1 MKPFAT
7 PNLAHLATL
16 GAALIVVG
24 LPMGMTLAQ
33 VLAPSGWPAWRELT
47 VGELAAPALWR
58 PLATT
63 MIVGLVA
70 SILATVIGA
79 SFAVALALMPLP
91 GRALLNAVTLFPLM
105 LPGFAGAL
113 AWTTLF
119 ANERLGANVGLFASV
134 GLSPPDW
141 LAWGLVPT
149 TIALALASYPLVM
162 ATVRASLRRLD
173 GALIESARLSSASA
187 VKVVL
192 EILLPGVRPA
202 LVSGFMLCFAY
213 TASNFATPAILGLPV
228 HMHTLSTRL
237 FSMIE
242 IGQIAHAL
250 VIAMVLLVVAGSLV
264 GAAERMRGAETGGR
278 QAPTP
283 IAPLPGRVWTAS
295 ALSVWAIAL
304 VVALGPLLV
313 LLASSLAESPNLA
326 FRSVSLNAWTG
337 PEGVLRDDALPRALW
352 VTLQLGVV
360 VAVGAIVLALALAR
374 GLNAPPGAAGPSLTQ
389 RASAALCFVPLLVP
403 DIVFA
408 TAYITAYGDPP
419 GALPPLYGTFA
430 LLAMAMIAHLSPF
443 AIETVRGV
451 LAQMDPKIEE
461 AARLAGAGPLAIL
474 AGIVAPAVAP
484 GLLAGAVF
492 VFVKSVR
499 NIATVVVLAT
509 PATATLSILAFR
521 ASNEGFVAQA
531 NAVTLIVAALA
542 MAGSATAAFMERRH
556 GERG

>member
-1 MKPFAT
+1 MKSFAA
-7 PNLAHLATL
+7 PAPAHLATL
-16 GAALIVVG
+16 GLALVVVG
-24 LPMGMTLAQ
+24 LPMGLTLAQ
-33 VLAPSGWPAWRELT
+33 VLAPPAWVAWRELT
-47 VGELAAPALWR
+47 VGDLALPALWR

-63 MIVGLVA
+63 MIIGVIA
-70 SILATVIGA
+70 SALATILGA
-79 SFAVALALMPLP
+79 GFAAALALMPLP
-91 GRALLNAVTLFPLM
+91 ARALLGAIALVPLM

-119 ANERLGANVGLFASV
+119 ANQRLGANVGLLASL

-149 TIALALASYPLVM
+149 TIVLALAGYPLVM
-162 ATVRASLRRLD
+162 ATVSASLRRLD
-173 GALIESARLSSASA
+173 GALIESARLSQTSPA
-187 VKVVL
+187 KIML
-192 EILLPGVRPA
+192 EIVLPGVRPA

-213 TASNFATPAILGLPV
+213 TASNFAVPAILGLPV

-242 IGQIAHAL
+242 IGEIARAL
-250 VIAMVLLVVAGSLV
+250 VIATVLLAVAGSFV
-264 GAAERMRGAETGGR
+264 GAAERMRGADIGGR

-283 IAPLPGRVWTAS
+283 VAPLPGRAWTGP
-295 ALSVWAIAL
+295 ALCIWTFAL
-304 VVALGPLLV
+304 IVAVGPLLV

-337 PEGVLRDDALPRALW
+337 SAGVFRDDALPRAVW
-352 VTLQLGVV
+352 VTLQLGVI
-360 VAVGAIVLALALAR
+360 VAAGAIVLALVLAR
-374 GLNAPPGAAGPSLTQ
+374 GMSAQAGPAGPALTQ
-389 RASAALCFVPLLVP
+389 RATATLCFLPLLVP

-430 LLAMAMIAHLSPF
+430 LLALAMIGHLMPF

-474 AGIVAPAVAP
+474 IGIVAPTVAP

-499 NIATVVVLAT
+499 DIAMVVVLTT

-531 NAVTLIVAALA
+531 NAVTLIIAALA
-542 MAGSATAAFMERRH
+542 MAGTLTATFVERRQ
-556 GERG
+556 RGRG